1 MSSKYY
7 TKLPDGSFREDNLLW
22 HEISNGSWNVC
33 DTIIAILAVGL
44 IAFAVIYGFCFAG
57 VTYHPL

>member
-7 TKLPDGSFREDNLLW
+7 TKLPDGSFREDNLFW
-22 HEISNGSWNVC
+22 NEISNGSWNVC

-44 IAFAVIYGFCFAG
+44 IAFAIIYAEFFAT
-57 VTYHPL
+57 VTCLPI

>member
-7 TKLPDGSFREDNLLW
+7 TKMPDGSFREDNLFW
-22 HEISNGSWNVC
+22 NEISNGSWNVC

-44 IAFAVIYGFCFAG
+44 IAFAIIYAECFAT
-57 VTYHPL
+57 VTCLPI